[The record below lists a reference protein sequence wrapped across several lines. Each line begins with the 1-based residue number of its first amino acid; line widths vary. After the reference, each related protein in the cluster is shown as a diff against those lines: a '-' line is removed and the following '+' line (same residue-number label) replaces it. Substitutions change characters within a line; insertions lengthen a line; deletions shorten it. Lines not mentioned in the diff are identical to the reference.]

1 MLTRELLVY
10 VKSALPGPPA
20 RVLEI
25 GAGDGELALALASA
39 GYEVTAIDPAAA
51 PDSHVRQSSLLE
63 VQGSFDAAVS
73 VIALHHVEPLDQSC
87 AHLATLI
94 PPGAT
99 LVIDE
104 LDIDRYDERAT
115 GWWLEQRRAL
125 GHLEE
130 RSPAEILDTLRAH
143 VHPLARINAA
153 LAPYFDFG
161 EPVRGPFLHRWSLS
175 SELQGAEVELI
186 AEGLLPAVGARQV
199 AMRRGDGEARSVRL
213 SLRVIV
219 ARWHRDPRAPGTSVP
234 RGSGG
239 ALPGRS
245 PTRTSPV

>member
-10 VKSALPGPPA
+10 VKSALPAPPA

-25 GAGDGELALALASA
+25 GAGDGDLALALATA
-39 GYEVTAIDPAAA
+39 GYEITAIDPAAA
-51 PDSHVRQSSLLE
+51 PDSHILQRSLLE

-73 VIALHHVEPLDQSC
+73 VVALHHVEPLEQSC

-94 PPGAT
+94 PGGGT

-115 GWWLEQRRAL
+115 GWWLGQRRAL

-130 RSPAEILDTLRAH
+130 SSPAQILDTLRH
-143 VHPLARINAA
+143 HIHPLARINEA
-153 LAPYFDFG
+153 LAPYFHFG

-175 SELQGAEVELI
+175 SELQAAEVELI

-199 AMRRGDGEARSVRL
+199 ATRRGDGEAR
-213 SLRVIV
+213 
-219 ARWHRDPRAPGTSVP
+219 TS
-234 RGSGG
+234 G
-239 ALPGRS
+239 
-245 PTRTSPV
+245 